1 MQSSPALGDTAS
13 NSVAFSA
20 LASKALDGV
29 APKPLSFFLLGATGR
44 TGLPFLSLSLARGH
58 SVTIYVRSV
67 SKLPEAV
74 ASHPHLRTF
83 TGALHEVEKI
93 TLAVRE
99 ATPDVV
105 YVMLASE
112 KAPHTAVS
120 MGTHHVLRAL
130 ETLRD
135 LSALRSGAVPLISI
149 AAWGLGPTAAYVTSF
164 SARVFVRVLT
174 TLFWSKA
181 RADFD
186 KQLTDVKT
194 AKDAGLV
201 QPTHILPAILT
212 NGRKRKDYQSAEAS
226 LIKNTMG
233 VTRFVSRASL
243 ADLCLKLGEKTATG
257 EQVPEWVGITNP

>member
-1 MQSSPALGDTAS
+1 MHSSPALGDTVFNLVS
-13 NSVAFSA
+13 FSA
-20 LASKALDGV
+20 LAAEALDDV
-29 APKPLSFFLLGATGR
+29 APKPLNFFLLGATGR
-44 TGLPFLSLSLARGH
+44 TGLRFLSQSLARGH
-58 SVTIYVRSV
+58 SVTIYFRSV
-67 SKLPEAV
+67 SKLPAAV
-74 ASHPHLRTF
+74 ASHPRLRTF
-83 TGALHEVEKI
+83 IGALHEAERL

-99 ATPDVV
+99 AAPDVV

-130 ETLRD
+130 EQLRD
-135 LSALRSGAVPLISI
+135 FSALRSKAMPLISI

-164 SARVFVRVLT
+164 SARMFVRVLT

-186 KQLTDVKT
+186 KQLTDVKV

-212 NGRKRKDYQSAEAS
+212 NGRKRNDYQSAEAS

-243 ADLCLKLGEKTATG
+243 ADLCLKLGEKAATG

>member
-1 MQSSPALGDTAS
+1 MQSSPALGDTVS
-13 NSVAFSA
+13 NSVSFSA
-20 LASKALDGV
+20 LASESLDGV

-67 SKLPEAV
+67 SKLPAAV

-83 TGALHEVEKI
+83 TGALHEADKI

-99 ATPDVV
+99 SAPDVV

-120 MGTHHVLRAL
+120 MGSHNVLRAL

-135 LSALRSGAVPLISI
+135 LSALRSGAMPLISI
-149 AAWGLGPTAAYVTSF
+149 AAWGLGSTAAYVTSF
-164 SARVFVRVLT
+164 TARMFVPVLT

-181 RADFD
+181 SADFD
-186 KQLTDVKT
+186 
-194 AKDAGLV
+194 
-201 QPTHILPAILT
+201 
-212 NGRKRKDYQSAEAS
+212 
-226 LIKNTMG
+226 
-233 VTRFVSRASL
+233 
-243 ADLCLKLGEKTATG
+243 
-257 EQVPEWVGITNP
+257 EQ